1 MEKRWCF
8 VEYYMQFKTKTSI
21 KRDVGQHFKIVLG
34 TCFFLKKG
42 NGHLRLKTQKG
53 LIRLAYPAMQEWHV
67 LRKSVSLRYG
77 EYIKIREILST
88 LCSL

>member
-1 MEKRWCF
+1 
-8 VEYYMQFKTKTSI
+8 
-21 KRDVGQHFKIVLG
+21 
-34 TCFFLKKG
+34 
-42 NGHLRLKTQKG
+42 LKTQKG